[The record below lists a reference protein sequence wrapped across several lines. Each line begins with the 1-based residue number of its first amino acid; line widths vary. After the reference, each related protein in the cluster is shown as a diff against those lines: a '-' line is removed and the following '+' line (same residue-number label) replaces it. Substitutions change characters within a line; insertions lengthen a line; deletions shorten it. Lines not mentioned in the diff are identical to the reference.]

1 MTATFER
8 GQNTEVFGIFFKFFF
23 PYADLVLCNKEWT
36 YARGLL
42 SAL

>member
-8 GQNTEVFGIFFKFFF
+8 GQNTEVFGIFFFFF
-23 PYADLVLCNKEWT
+23 PYADLVLCNKEWP